1 MKGRKPSSD
10 ELDLWKSVAK
20 SVTRTAPM
28 IAPSE
33 PKEPTNKPRKKP
45 IPKPPPK
52 PTLTPFEITSQVKA
66 KDNLAPALSERLR
79 SAPVQMDKKIFSS
92 MRKGKLKPEGKIDLH
107 GMTVERAHRKLNQF
121 VLSSHQQ
128 GKRLLLVITG
138 KGKNRDEGGP
148 IPVRYGVLRHQVP
161 EWLRL
166 PPLSNAVLQIVE
178 AHQSHGGSG
187 AFYVYLRRA
196 R

>member
-1 MKGRKPSSD
+1 MRGRKLSSD
-10 ELDLWKSVAK
+10 ELDLWKTVAK
-20 SVTRTAPM
+20 TVTRTAP
-28 IAPSE
+28 IVAPSE
-33 PKEPTNKPRKKP
+33 PQEVTKPRSKSSSKQP
-45 IPKPPPK
+45 
-52 PTLTPFEITSQVKA
+52 LAPFEMSSQAKI
-66 KDNLAPALSERLR
+66 KDNLVPTLSDRLR
-79 SAPVQMDKKIFSS
+79 SAPVDMDKKVFSR
-92 MRKGKLKPEGKIDLH
+92 MRKGKLRPEGKIDLH
-107 GMTVERAHRKLNQF
+107 GMTVERAHSKLTQF
-121 VLSSHQQ
+121 VLSSHRQ